1 MQSDHKP
8 VEPTAADHETIRRLV
23 AAVNEIPI
31 AHRDE
36 TPLPPYGAAPPVP
49 QPGRAPMSAKAV
61 DDAARM
67 LSASVLV
74 AVTGGSGTALLWA
87 SGHANPG
94 VIAVVFG
101 APTALVLALGRLAR
115 RARGVL
121 PEQHHHHYAGPVDQ
135 RTINN
140 RPAGVWVR
148 NATRNG

>member
-1 MQSDHKP
+1 MAALDSL
-8 VEPTAADHETIRRLV
+8 PT
-23 AAVNEIPI
+23 
-31 AHRDE
+31 AHRDD
-36 TPLPPYGAAPPVP
+36 TPLPRYGPALPVP

-135 RTINN
+135 RTVTSRTSGFIAKTTNQQ
-140 RPAGVWVR
+140 
-148 NATRNG
+148 